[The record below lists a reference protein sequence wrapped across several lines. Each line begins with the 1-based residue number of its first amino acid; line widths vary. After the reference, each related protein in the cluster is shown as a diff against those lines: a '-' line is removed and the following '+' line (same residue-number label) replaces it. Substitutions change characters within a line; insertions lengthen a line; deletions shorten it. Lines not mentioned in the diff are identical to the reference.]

1 MNVEDA
7 LALIEEED
15 KPKEKEGKRE
25 DWRGTKERIGGDVK
39 RKGRLLKF
47 R

>member
-7 LALIEEED
+7 LASIEEED

-25 DWRGTKERIGGDVK
+25 DWRGRIRERGDC
-39 RKGRLLKF
+39 
-47 R
+47 